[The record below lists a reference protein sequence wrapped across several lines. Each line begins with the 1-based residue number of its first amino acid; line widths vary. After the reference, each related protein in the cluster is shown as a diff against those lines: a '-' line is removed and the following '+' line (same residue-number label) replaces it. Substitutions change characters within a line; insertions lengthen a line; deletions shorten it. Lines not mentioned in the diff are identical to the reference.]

1 MRHIPNFIT
10 SLNLISG
17 FIAIIFASRGDILL
31 ASWFIGAAMVFDYLD
46 GFSARLL
53 KAYSEIGRELDS
65 LADVVSFGV
74 APAIIIFQ
82 LLYKSIAPDS
92 SVIAGLTDIETA
104 LILIAPAI
112 MPACGALRLAIFNID
127 TTQTTTFRGLPTP
140 ANAIAVISIVI
151 AASYSDSAILN
162 TFMNSTFLLIL
173 YTWILALLMVSRIPL
188 LSLKIKH
195 LRFRSNEGR
204 YLLILLIGAT
214 FLIFGAMA
222 LPMIIPLYII
232 ASLVQLAFPVSDE

>member
-31 ASWFIGAAMVFDYLD
+31 ASWFIGGAMVFDYLD

-92 SVIAGLTDIETA
+92 SVIAGLTDIETV
-104 LILIAPAI
+104 LILIAPAV

-151 AASYSDSAILN
+151 AASYSDSAILDA
-162 TFMNSTFLLIL
+162 FMNSTFLLIL
-173 YTWILALLMVSRIPL
+173 YTWILSLLMVSRIPL

-195 LRFRSNEGR
+195 IRYRGNEGR
-204 YLLILLIGAT
+204 YLLIVIIAAAA
-214 FLIFGAMA
+214 FIFGSMA
-222 LPMIIPLYII
+222 LPMIIPLYIA
-232 ASLVQLAFPVSDE
+232 ASLAQLAFPVPEE